1 MPVLFRVHSLTRTL
15 VIAMATGVF
24 TSQVTPVAAT
34 ESPPPLSL
42 QHPDLSAL
50 TAQAK
55 EFARHAA
62 GDALLLAQNHHALRF
77 DPSMAFIA
85 NEFGNPREIV
95 KNAPYTAQAVTESV
109 QLLPDGNRIVKTS
122 TTLLA
127 RDGAGRT
134 RQERK
139 DDGRAAVYI
148 YDPIE
153 GRSIALNDR
162 SKTAMRIPRV
172 PMPPDSPGASH
183 GPNPPTPPQPPRSS
197 RQEIEV
203 GPGVAIRRGI
213 TGTDATIGPEDV
225 HVEIVRIG
233 GGDRAFASTPFP
245 PTPPMALPMMPRGK
259 GETKSLG
266 TRDFDGI
273 KAEGKLTTHTIPARE
288 IGNDKAIVISSE
300 RWFSPE
306 LHVVVYAKTVDPRAG
321 ETTYR
326 ISDVKREEPP
336 AELFRV
342 PADYKTRG
350 EVPEAQR
357 GNR

>member
-1 MPVLFRVHSLTRTL
+1 MSVFVRLHSLTRTL
-15 VIAMATGVF
+15 AVAMATAVVA
-24 TSQVTPVAAT
+24 SHLTPVAAT
-34 ESPPPLSL
+34 ELPPSVSL
-42 QHPDLSAL
+42 QLRDLSAI

-55 EFARHAA
+55 EFARQSVGEAF
-62 GDALLLAQNHHALRF
+62 LLAQNHGALAF

-85 NEFGNPREIV
+85 NEFGNPREII

-109 QLLPDGNRIVKTS
+109 QLLPDGNRIVKKS

-153 GRSIALNDR
+153 GRSIVLNDR
-162 SKTAMRIPRV
+162 SKIAMRVPRV
-172 PMPPDSPGASH
+172 PMPPDTPGALH
-183 GPNPPTPPQPPRSS
+183 GPIPPTPPLPPRSS
-197 RQEIEV
+197 RREIEA
-203 GPGVAIRRGI
+203 GPDVAIRRGI
-213 TGTDATIGPEDV
+213 ARTDGMVGAEDV

-233 GGDRAFASTPFP
+233 SSDRAFASTPFP
-245 PTPPMALPMMPRGK
+245 PTPPMALPMMPWGK

-266 TRDFDGI
+266 TRDFEGI

-306 LHVVVYAKTVDPRAG
+306 LHIVLYAKTIDPRAG

-326 ISDVKREEPP
+326 ISDVKRGEPP

-350 EVPEAQR
+350 EMPGAQR
-357 GNR
+357 ENR